1 MPPVVVV
8 ESNTV
13 MMGRE
18 APAGNPTRL
27 VVTIVGVAA
36 DRSRRAEDLNMDATI
51 YLPMDGTVPSH
62 LQLRIRTADPLAL
75 AADVRRV
82 VRAWIHGCRGS
93 PSTPAT
99 PCSSGRSVRSAM
111 SRSRSACS
119 ARWGSCS
126 RREDC
131 TRSCLYLVVARRREL
146 SIRLAIGADRRDVL
160 WLVLRQAMRLAAI
173 GAIVGLAISV
183 PGAIA
188 LRGAFMGISPFDPLG
203 WSAPLALLLVVAVAA
218 AAWPAAR
225 AARIDPI
232 RALRED

>member
-1 MPPVVVV
+1 
-8 ESNTV
+8 

-27 VVTIVGVAA
+27 VVTIVGIAA

-62 LQLRIRTADPLAL
+62 LQLRVRTTDPLAL

-82 VRAWIHGCRGS
+82 VRELDPRLPWIALDTGNAVFLREIG
-93 PSTPAT
+93 PLGYIAL
-99 PCSSGRSVRSAM
+99 SVGVLGTMGLVLAAGGLYAVM
-111 SRSRSACS
+111 S
-119 ARWGSCS
+119 
-126 RREDC
+126 
-131 TRSCLYLVVARRREL
+131 YLVVARRREL

-173 GAIVGLAISV
+173 GAIIGLAISV
-183 PGAIA
+183 PGAMA